1 MSTQGQGSKLLSEL
15 VFSRGTEPIITN
27 WMGILHTEE
36 SNYPKGT
43 DCDIERLGACP
54 VTLGAS
60 IASSWVLMNSHDW
73 PQLAATWRCM
83 FPKGFGILPTKH
95 PLAGLN
101 L

>member
-60 IASSWVLMNSHDW
+60 IASSGVLMNSHYW
-73 PQLAATWRCM
+73 PRFPNLAVHV
-83 FPKGFGILPTKH
+83 PKGFGILPTKH
-95 PLAGLN
+95 PLAGQN